1 MDKLDVGRLLI
12 GYRELGEIKWG
23 LRILESIYLDKINL
37 GWKFRVFREMENWEK
52 SWYIDLR
59 EFG

>member
-1 MDKLDVGRLLI
+1 VGRLLI

-23 LRILESIYLDKINL
+23 SRILESIYLDKIDL
-37 GWKFRVFREMENWEK
+37 GWKFRVFRKNENLEK
-52 SWYIDLR
+52 SRYIDLR